1 MKCKMTGKL
10 MNHEDPPFWI
20 PFEKQQVSE
29 KQKEESKKNNTLA
42 QELKMFKGYL
52 ICKSYYESLE
62 EIIVENKDGF
72 SSITAKDDETKIKC
86 IKCPLTKKPVE
97 KSKIRKVYFC

>member
-1 MKCKMTGKL
+1 M
-10 MNHEDPPFWI
+10 I
-20 PFEKQQVSE
+20 SE
-29 KQKEESKKNNTLA
+29 KHKEESKKNNTLA
-42 QELKMFKGYL
+42 QELKMLKGYL

-62 EIIVENKDGF
+62 EITVDNKDGF
-72 SSITAKDDETKIKC
+72 ITSGSKDETKIKC